1 MANNKNPKIY
11 TKKGDRGETAL
22 IFGERVSKDHPRVN
36 AYGTIDE
43 LNAALGLAA
52 SFIKNRRVTNIL
64 QEIQNELFNIGAEL
78 ASPRQ
83 LKKNTKEY
91 YLLQESKI
99 SKLETIIDLY
109 DEKLPT
115 LRTFILPTGV
125 RGAAALHVARTVC
138 RRAERAVVAIA
149 KAEKINPN
157 IIAYLNRLSD
167 LLFVL
172 ARYLNKQSGTKDI
185 HWKKD

>member
-1 MANNKNPKIY
+1 MTDKKLKIY
-11 TKKGDRGETAL
+11 TKKGDMGETSL

-36 AYGTIDE
+36 SYGTIDE
-43 LNAALGLAA
+43 LNASLGLAT
-52 SFIKNRRVTNIL
+52 SFTKNRRLTHIL

-91 YLLQESKI
+91 YSLQEAKI
-99 SKLETIIDLY
+99 PKLEKIIDLY

-115 LRTFILPTGV
+115 LQTFILPTGV
-125 RGAAALHVARTVC
+125 TGAVALHAARTIC

-149 KAEKINPN
+149 KVEKINPN

-172 ARYLNKQSGTKDI
+172 ARYLSKQSGSKEI